1 MSALAAN
8 LEVAMKDGLIV
19 KHKCAVDT
27 IYQGALVK
35 LNAAGFAAPCAAELG
50 AVFAGIAIEK
60 MDNETAVPTPSAGDQ
75 EVRVYKQGNFLLTGS
90 GFAQTDVGQAVYATD
105 DQTITKTNA
114 ADAQRVGVIAEYVS
128 STQVWVKIAPHVL
141 GLEAT
146 IVSPAATAATN
157 STPYGYSQAQAD
169 AIVTA
174 VNSMLV
180 VLRKHKM
187 ISES

>member
-8 LEVAMKDGLIV
+8 VQVQRKDGQII

-27 IYQGALVK
+27 IYEGGLCK
-35 LNAAGFAAPCAAELG
+35 LNAAGFLAPCAAELG
-50 AVFAGIAIEK
+50 AVFAGVAVEK
-60 MDNETAVPTPSAGDQ
+60 VANESPYAAGDQ
-75 EVRVYKQGNFLLTGS
+75 ECRVYKEGIFLLTGS

-114 ADAQRVGVIAEYVS
+114 ADKQRVGVIVEYLS
-128 STQVWVKIAPHVL
+128 STQVWVKIAPHVM

-146 IVSPAATAATN
+146 VADVATTAATN
-157 STPYGYSQAQAD
+157 STPYGFAQAQAD
-169 AIVTA
+169 AIVSN
-174 VNSMLV
+174 VNSILA